1 MNEFLTEQLV
11 KRTNTIATTLKK
23 AGLISAT
30 VVSVFLGVV
39 HPMLVWVTAIMVIVD
54 IFLFKRMN
62 VEFEYVYFNGDLDID
77 KIMDMQSRKRVFS
90 TNIKEMEVIAPTGSV
105 ELHPYQRTKTLD
117 YSTQNPEDKTY
128 EMVTLFKGET
138 VKVIFNPNE
147 KILNGMKNMA
157 PRKVFIQS

>member
-11 KRTNTIATTLKK
+11 KRSKTTATTMKK
-23 AGLISAT
+23 AGLIAVT
-30 VVSVFLGVV
+30 VLSVLFGFV
-39 HPMLVWVTAIMVIVD
+39 HPMLVWVTTILVVVD

-77 KIMDMQSRKRVFS
+77 KIMDMQSRKKVFS
-90 TNIKEMEVIAPTGSV
+90 ANIKEMEVIAPTGSV
-105 ELHPYQRTKTLD
+105 GLHPYQRTKTLD
-117 YSTQNPEDKTY
+117 FSTHNPEDKAY

-157 PRKVFIQS
+157 PRKVFF

>member
-11 KRTNTIATTLKK
+11 RRCNTAATTMKK
-23 AGLISAT
+23 IGLILAT
-30 VVSVFLGVV
+30 VVSVLLGFV
-39 HPMLVWVTAIMVIVD
+39 HPMLVWLTAIMVIAD

-77 KIMDMQSRKRVFS
+77 KIMNMQSRKRVFS

-147 KILNGMKNMA
+147 KILNGMKNMT
-157 PRKVFIQS
+157 PRKVFI

>member
-11 KRTNTIATTLKK
+11 KRDKTVATTLKK
-23 AGLISAT
+23 VGLISAT
-30 VVSVFLGVV
+30 VVAVLLVFV
-39 HPMLVWVTAIMVIVD
+39 HPMLAWVAALMVVAD
-54 IFLFKRMN
+54 IILFKRMN

-90 TNIKEMEVIAPTGSV
+90 SNIKEMEVIAPTGSV

-117 YSTQNPEDKTY
+117 FSTHNPEDKTY

-147 KILNGMKNMA
+147 KILDGMKNMA
-157 PRKVFIQS
+157 PRKVFF

>member
-11 KRTNTIATTLKK
+11 KRSKTAATTMKK
-23 AGLISAT
+23 MGLILAT
-30 VVSVFLGVV
+30 VVSVLLAFV
-39 HPMLVWVTAIMVIVD
+39 HPMLVWVSVIMVIVD

-62 VEFEYVYFNGDLDID
+62 IEFEYVYFNGDLDID

-105 ELHPYQRTKTLD
+105 ELHPYQRAKTLD
-117 YSTQNPEDKTY
+117 YSTQNLEDKTY

-157 PRKVFIQS
+157 PRKVFI